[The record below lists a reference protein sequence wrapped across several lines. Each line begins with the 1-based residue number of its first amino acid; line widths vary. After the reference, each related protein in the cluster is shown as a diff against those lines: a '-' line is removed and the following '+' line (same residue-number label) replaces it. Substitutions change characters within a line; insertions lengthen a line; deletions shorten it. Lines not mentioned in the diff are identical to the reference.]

1 MTAKLDL
8 AVVKLG
14 LAELAKDPQ
23 LPGVAI
29 NLSGQSIHDPE
40 FCQTLLALLTAQPL
54 ISKRLWLEVPE
65 YGALAHLPAFRA
77 FCLQISKTGCSLGIE
92 HFGNQFSHIGKL
104 HDLGLDYLKI
114 DASFIRDIQNNQGNQ
129 VFLKGLTNIVH
140 NIGMKVFA
148 EGVISQEEVDML
160 ATLGFDGIT
169 GPVVK

>member
-1 MTAKLDL
+1 
-8 AVVKLG
+8 
-14 LAELAKDPQ
+14 
-23 LPGVAI
+23 
-29 NLSGQSIHDPE
+29 
-40 FCQTLLALLTAQPL
+40 
-54 ISKRLWLEVPE
+54 
-65 YGALAHLPAFRA
+65 
-77 FCLQISKTGCSLGIE
+77 
-92 HFGNQFSHIGKL
+92 L

-114 DASFIRDIQNNQGNQ
+114 DASFIRDIQKNQGNQ